1 MLKYVRGQQ
10 ISRTFELR
18 RIRNRTSTNIQLMG
32 GGGES
37 LDIIRRVY
45 RELQIY
51 FPNVNPITLDVP
63 TIRYASCKVQE
74 ETVCYRYP
82 YITFR
87 TLNTGEGGALNFIA
101 SSPLLSTR
109 WNICGGA
116 KKKIVWAGNAATLI
130 YRLFTYRD
138 YHFEK
143 FVSTI
148 RFVLVAFVQMFFPD
162 FFIFRFV
169 TRDIKYPAGKSIYSL
184 LSPFLF
190 GDTCMYEI

>member
-1 MLKYVRGQQ
+1 MSVG
-10 ISRTFELR
+10 
-18 RIRNRTSTNIQLMG
+18 NRYREPLNYDGFVIEHPQLMG

-51 FPNVNPITLDVP
+51 FPNVNAITLDVP

-109 WNICGGA
+109 
-116 KKKIVWAGNAATLI
+116 
-130 YRLFTYRD
+130 
-138 YHFEK
+138 
-143 FVSTI
+143 
-148 RFVLVAFVQMFFPD
+148 
-162 FFIFRFV
+162 
-169 TRDIKYPAGKSIYSL
+169 
-184 LSPFLF
+184 
-190 GDTCMYEI
+190 